1 MAAIQKI
8 RSYGVL
14 LICVVGL
21 ALFAFIAEEL
31 VRALST
37 TRNIGRQVVGE
48 VCGESLSYPDFNTMY
63 AEYENAVKIGNGGQ
77 NLTDVQAVQLRDQ
90 VWNEYVTNTIIQHE
104 AHTLGLQV
112 TDAEVQMLINTG
124 SSPVLAQTP
133 FINQQ
138 TGAFDAN
145 LLKQFIA
152 NYDEVVNN
160 PDYPES
166 EKEMLIQLMQYW
178 QFIEKQVRQLALA
191 QKYQALLSGCMLS
204 NPISAADAF
213 QARNTVSTIQL
224 AAIPFTTIK
233 DTDVPMTEKDL
244 KEKYDEMSRQ
254 YPDMF
259 NMQQETRD
267 LKYITVQVRASKA
280 DEQALLSEMMDYRAQ
295 LDSGEFAS
303 AVVRESHS
311 LVPYSG
317 LPVSRASL
325 PADVAARIDSLSVGA
340 TSEPFQTATDNTL
353 NIVKLLSKTQMP
365 DSVLFRRLDLPGTDA
380 QALATVDSVMN
391 VLASGVPMDS
401 VAKGFN
407 QAAVEQ
413 WVTSAMVDNSQLNEE
428 NRGFIT
434 TLLTTPAGTTQ
445 KYSVAGGTIVIN
457 VLERRNMI
465 EKYDVAVIK
474 RTIDFSDDTH
484 SDVWNAFS
492 SFLAAN
498 PTQAAIEENA
508 PNAGYVVRDLP
519 YVSANAHYIA
529 NISGSTEALRWAFD
543 KAKTGDVS
551 DLYECGRSNDE
562 LLVVMLTSVHKKGP
576 RSIDDPNLKSLLEQD
591 VMKDKKAAQLL
602 AQTQDAKSV
611 ADVAKLTGAVQDTV
625 SNITFSS
632 PVFVQKLATSDA
644 ALSGAV
650 AAAKKGE
657 FVNGV
662 RGDFAVFSFSVLDRT
677 TNDAQIDT
685 PQEENLLTT
694 SYARN
699 LNGMMNVLSRKANI
713 VDYRYKFY
721 Q

>member
-48 VCGESLSYPDFNTMY
+48 VCGETLSYPDFNSMY
-63 AEYENAVKIGNGGQ
+63 EEYENAVKLSNGGQ

-104 AHTLGLQV
+104 AHALGLEV

-133 FINQQ
+133 FVNQQ

-152 NYDEVVNN
+152 NYDDAISN

-166 EKEMLIQLMQYW
+166 EKEMLTQLMQYW
-178 QFIEKQVRQLALA
+178 QFIEKQVRQLALT
-191 QKYQALLSGCMLS
+191 QKYQTLLSSCLLP

-213 QARNTVSTIQL
+213 QARNTVSTILL
-224 AAIPFTTIK
+224 AALPFTTVK
-233 DTDVPMTEKDL
+233 DTDVPLSDKDL

-280 DEQALLSEMMDYRAQ
+280 DEQALYKEMMDYRAA

-303 AVVRESHS
+303 GVVREARS
-311 LVPYSG
+311 LTPYSG
-317 LPVSRASL
+317 LPVSKASL
-325 PADVAARIDSLSVGA
+325 PTDIASRVDSLAVGA
-340 TSEPFQTATDNTL
+340 TTEPFQTASDNTL
-353 NIVKLLSKTQMP
+353 NIVKLLAKTQLP
-365 DSVLFRRLDLPGTDA
+365 DSVLFRRLDIPGTDA
-380 QALATVDSVMN
+380 QTTATVDSVMN
-391 VLASGVPMDS
+391 VLASGVPLDS

-407 QAAVEQ
+407 QSAAEQ

-428 NRGFIT
+428 NRGFVT
-434 TLLTTPAGTTQ
+434 TLFTAPAGTYQ
-445 KYSVAGGTIVIN
+445 KYSVAGGTIILN

-465 EKYDVAVIK
+465 DKYDVAVIK

-498 PTQAAIEENA
+498 PTQAGIEENA
-508 PNAGYVVRDLP
+508 EKSGYTVRDLP
-519 YVSANAHYIA
+519 YVAANAHYIA

-543 KAKTGDVS
+543 KAKVGDVS

-562 LLVVMLTSVHKKGP
+562 LLVVMLTDVHKKGP
-576 RSIDDPNLKSLLEQD
+576 RSIDDPNLKSMLEQD
-591 VMKDKKAAQLL
+591 VVKDKKAAQLL
-602 AQTQDAKSV
+602 VQAGSAKSV
-611 ADVAKLTGAVQDTV
+611 ADVAKLSGAVEDTV

-662 RGDFAVFSFSVLDRT
+662 RGDYAIFAFRVLDRT
-677 TNDAQIDT
+677 TNDATLDT
-685 PQEENLLTT
+685 PQEENLLST

-699 LNGMMNVLSRKANI
+699 LNGLMNVLSRKANI
-713 VDYRYKFY
+713 VDHRYKFY

>member
-48 VCGESLSYPDFNTMY
+48 VCGETLSYPDFNSMY
-63 AEYENAVKIGNGGQ
+63 EEYENAVKLSNGGQ

-104 AHTLGLQV
+104 AHALGLEV

-133 FINQQ
+133 FVNQQ

-152 NYDEVVNN
+152 NYDDAISN

-166 EKEMLIQLMQYW
+166 EKEMLTQLMQYW
-178 QFIEKQVRQLALA
+178 QFIEKQVRQLALT
-191 QKYQALLSGCMLS
+191 QKYQTLLSSCLLP

-213 QARNTVSTIQL
+213 QARNTVSTILL
-224 AAIPFTTIK
+224 AALPFTTVK
-233 DTDVPMTEKDL
+233 DTDVPLSDKDL

-280 DEQALLSEMMDYRAQ
+280 DEQALYKEMMDYRAA

-303 AVVRESHS
+303 GVVREARS
-311 LVPYSG
+311 LSPYSG
-317 LPVSRASL
+317 LPVSKASL
-325 PADVAARIDSLSVGA
+325 PTDVASRIDSLAVGA
-340 TSEPFQTATDNTL
+340 TTEPFQTASDNTL
-353 NIVKLLSKTQMP
+353 NIVKLIAKTQLP
-365 DSVLFRRLDLPGTDA
+365 DSVLFRRLDIPGTDA
-380 QALATVDSVMN
+380 QTTATVDSVMN
-391 VLASGVPMDS
+391 VLASGVPLDS

-407 QAAVEQ
+407 QSAAEQ

-428 NRGFIT
+428 NRGFVT
-434 TLLTTPAGTTQ
+434 TLFTAPTGGYQ
-445 KYSVAGGTIVIN
+445 KYSVTGGTIILN
-457 VLERRNMI
+457 VLERRNI
-465 EKYDVAVIK
+465 IDKYDVAVIK

-498 PTQAAIEENA
+498 PTQAGIEENA
-508 PNAGYVVRDLP
+508 EKSGYTVRDLP
-519 YVSANAHYIA
+519 YVAANAHYIA

-543 KAKTGDVS
+543 KAKVGDVS

-562 LLVVMLTSVHKKGP
+562 LLVVMLTDVHKKGP
-576 RSIDDPNLKSLLEQD
+576 RSIDDPNLKSMLEQD
-591 VMKDKKAAQLL
+591 VVKDKKAAQLL
-602 AQTQDAKSV
+602 AQAGSAKSV
-611 ADVAKLTGAVQDTV
+611 ADVAKLSGAVEDTI
-625 SNITFSS
+625 SNISFSS

-662 RGDFAVFSFSVLDRT
+662 RGDYAIFAFQVLDRN
-677 TNDAQIDT
+677 TNDATLDT
-685 PQEENLLTT
+685 PQEENILST

-699 LNGMMNVLSRKANI
+699 LNGLMNVLSRKANI
-713 VDYRYKFY
+713 VDHRYKFY

>member
-48 VCGESLSYPDFNTMY
+48 VCGESLSYPDFNSMY
-63 AEYENAVKIGNGGQ
+63 EEYENAVKIGNGGQ

-104 AHTLGLQV
+104 AHALGLEV

-138 TGAFDAN
+138 TGVFDSN
-145 LLKQFIA
+145 LLKQFLA
-152 NYDEVVNN
+152 NYDEVISN
-160 PDYPES
+160 PEYPES
-166 EKEMLIQLMQYW
+166 EKEMLIQLMDYW
-178 QFIEKQVRQLALA
+178 QFVEKQVRQLALA
-191 QKYQALLSGCMLS
+191 QKYQALLSSCLLA
-204 NPISAADAF
+204 NPVSATDAF
-213 QARNTVSTIQL
+213 QARNTVSTILL
-224 AAIPFTTIK
+224 AAVPFTTIK
-233 DTDVPMTEKDL
+233 DTDVPLTEKDI
-244 KEKYDEMSRQ
+244 KAKYDEMSRQ

-280 DEQALLSEMMDYRAQ
+280 DEQALYAELMDYRAA

-303 AVVRESHS
+303 AVVREARS
-311 LVPYSG
+311 LVSYSG

-325 PADVAARIDSLSVGA
+325 PADVAARVDSLAVGA
-340 TSEPFQTATDNTL
+340 TTEPFQTATDNTL
-353 NIVKLLSKTQMP
+353 NVVKLIAKTQLP

-380 QALATVDSVMN
+380 QATATADSVMN

-407 QAAVEQ
+407 QAAAEQ
-413 WVTSAMVDNSQLNEE
+413 WLTSAMIDNSQLNEE
-428 NRGFIT
+428 NRGFVT
-434 TLLTTPAGTTQ
+434 TLLTAPTGTTQ
-445 KYSVAGGTIVIN
+445 KYNVTGGTIIIN
-457 VLERRNMI
+457 IVDRRNFI

-498 PTQAAIEENA
+498 PTQAGIEENA
-508 PNAGYVVRDLP
+508 EKNGYVLRDLP

-543 KAKTGDVS
+543 KAKPGDVS

-562 LLVVMLTSVHKKGP
+562 LLVVLLTEVHKKGA

-591 VMKDKKAAQLL
+591 VVKDKKAAQIL
-602 AQTQDAKSV
+602 ANGQDAKSV
-611 ADVAKLTGAVQDTV
+611 ADVAKMEGAVQDTV

-662 RGDFAVFSFSVLDRT
+662 RGDFAVFAFQVLDKT
-677 TNDAQIDT
+677 TNEATIDM
-685 PQEENLLTT
+685 PQEQNLLVT
-694 SYARN
+694 SYSRN
-699 LNGMMNVLSRKANI
+699 LNSLMNVLSRRANI
-713 VDYRYKFY
+713 IDNRYKFY